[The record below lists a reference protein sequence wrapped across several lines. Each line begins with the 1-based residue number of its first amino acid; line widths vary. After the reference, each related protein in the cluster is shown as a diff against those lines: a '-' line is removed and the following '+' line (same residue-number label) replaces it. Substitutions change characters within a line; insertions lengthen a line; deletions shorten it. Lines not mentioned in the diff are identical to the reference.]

1 VVLTILGDIFTLQE
15 RASIQGLFSAV
26 WGTSALAGPAL
37 GAYLVNTFGWRSIFF
52 VNLPAGLLG
61 LGVLAWKYRDVE
73 KPHSTDLDLPG
84 ALALAAGCTAILLLV
99 SRLGPEGW
107 SAPMIA
113 ALCAVAIISLVYF
126 GRHER
131 RAGNPILPMHFLFSR
146 EIGPSIAGSFV
157 VGLGFLSLDTYV
169 PLYVQGGR
177 GGGATAA
184 ASVVTPVMLTWA
196 LSSFVAA
203 PLLVRWGFRKT
214 ALIGASLI
222 AIGFAGLFFCAQFD
236 APHWVLTA
244 VLSITGFGFGPASM
258 SYLLAAQD
266 SVAWQQ
272 RGIATSAVGFFRSIG
287 GAVGI
292 GILGAMFNTLAW
304 PDLQTL
310 RDRGIAPT
318 SLLDPAMH
326 GKIPPDALASAH
338 GAIASAL
345 TWVFLAMG
353 LSAVSGILVTTLM
366 RQTKC
371 EHPVK
376 RSEGLEALAG

>member
-1 VVLTILGDIFTLQE
+1 M
-15 RASIQGLFSAV
+15 
-26 WGTSALAGPAL
+26 
-37 GAYLVNTFGWRSIFF
+37 
-52 VNLPAGLLG
+52 
-61 LGVLAWKYRDVE
+61 
-73 KPHSTDLDLPG
+73 HDLPG
-84 ALALAAGCTAILLLV
+84 AAALALGCTAVLVLV

-107 SAPMIA
+107 NAPMIA
-113 ALCAVAIISLVYF
+113 ALSMAAIASLVYF
-126 GRHER
+126 VRHER
-131 RAGNPILPMHFLFSR
+131 VAANPILPLHFLLSR

-196 LSSFVAA
+196 LSSFIAA

-222 AIGFAGLFFCAQFD
+222 SLGFIGLFFCALFG

-244 VLSITGFGFGPASM
+244 VLSITGLGFGPASM
-258 SYLLAAQD
+258 SYLLVAQD
-266 SVAWQQ
+266 SVAWHQ

-304 PDLQTL
+304 PELAKL
-310 RDRGIAPT
+310 KERGIAPGA
-318 SLLDPAMH
+318 LLDPAMH
-326 GKIPPDALASAH
+326 GQIPPDVVAAAH
-338 GAIASAL
+338 STIASSL
-345 TWVFLAMG
+345 TWVFLAMA
-353 LSAVSGILVTTLM
+353 LVAVGGIFITALM
-366 RQTKC
+366 HQTRC
-371 EHPVK
+371 DHAVK
-376 RSEGLEALAG
+376 PSEGLEALAG